1 MSTDAAATLSF
12 ILISVFTPGPNNISS
27 AAMGVLHGY
36 RRTSRYLLGISFG
49 FLLVIALC
57 AVVAA
62 TVLNLFPALES
73 VLRYVG
79 AAYMLYLAYGI
90 LKASYSFDSEDVEPL
105 GFANGFLLQLLNP
118 KLMVFGLTL
127 FSTFFAG
134 VATQPMLLALVAVGL
149 ALTSF
154 VSISSWTLFGA
165 VIKRYLRNPR
175 ARLVLN
181 GGLSLLLVFTAL
193 ELAQIL

>member
-1 MSTDAAATLSF
+1 MTTDVVASLSF
-12 ILISVFTPGPNNISS
+12 IVISIFTPGPNNISS

-36 RRTSRYLLGISFG
+36 RRTARYLLGISAG
-49 FLLVIALC
+49 FLVVIAIC
-57 AVVAA
+57 AVVAVA
-62 TVLNLFPALES
+62 ILNLLPALKS

-79 AAYMLYLAYGI
+79 AAYMLYLAYSI
-90 LKASYSFDSEDVEPL
+90 LKASYSFENEGVKPL

-134 VATQPMLLALVAVGL
+134 VASQPGMLALVAVGL

-154 VSISSWTLFGA
+154 VSISAWTLFGA
-165 VIKRYLRNPR
+165 VIKQYLRHPH

-181 GGLSLLLVFTAL
+181 VGLTLLLVFTAL
-193 ELAQIL
+193 ELAQIV